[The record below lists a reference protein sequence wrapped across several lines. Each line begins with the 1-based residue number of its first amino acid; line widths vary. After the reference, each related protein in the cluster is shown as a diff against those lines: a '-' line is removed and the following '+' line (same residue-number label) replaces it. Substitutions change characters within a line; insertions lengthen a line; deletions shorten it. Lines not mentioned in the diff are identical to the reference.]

1 MQSRK
6 VIITLWVKWK
16 KTVKLV
22 ITLEPK
28 DVDGAQDIGNNIE
41 YKCIKEKIPLN
52 SLMTEFFLKA
62 AILKN

>member
-16 KTVKLV
+16 KTVELV
-22 ITLEPK
+22 ITLELE
-28 DVDGAQDIGNNIE
+28 DVDGAHDIGNNIE

-52 SLMTEFFLKA
+52 SLMTEFF
-62 AILKN
+62 